1 MRNSKKSSTFAL
13 AFENCLWTDMFS
25 ISWKVVWVVERA
37 ALEMRCTHYV
47 VPGVRIPHF
56 PQTKHETCLSKFTW
70 ASRSFVLVARM
81 PSADFRDYA
90 EIPHFP
96 QSVEFGKL
104 NKMQKGMEVIDFHF
118 FVGNSAC
125 WEFIIIKVLWF
136 TKRKGAYTLSFVF
149 CLVGRT
155 EALHRMPLAGIRVF
169 EVGGVA
175 ARCPRIPHFPL
186 MTNQKEVI

>member
-1 MRNSKKSSTFAL
+1 MSRKSNRDFLYIESEADDPY
-13 AFENCLWTDMFS
+13 W
-25 ISWKVVWVVERA
+25 
-37 ALEMRCTHYV
+37 
-47 VPGVRIPHF
+47 VPGVR
-56 PQTKHETCLSKFTW
+56 
-70 ASRSFVLVARM
+70 
-81 PSADFRDYA
+81 
-90 EIPHFP
+90 IPHFP

-155 EALHRMPLAGIRVF
+155 EALHRMPPAGIRVF

-175 ARCPRIPHFPL
+175 ARCPRLPHFPQQPKGCNKRCFL
-186 MTNQKEVI
+186 LIFNQLLRCATSWDRDSEEFLSTRVRLFQHPRFRPFLALKKDCRLTVLRKIVLNN

>member
-1 MRNSKKSSTFAL
+1 MEVIDFHFFVGNSACWEFIIIKV
-13 AFENCLWTDMFS
+13 LWF
-25 ISWKVVWVVERA
+25 
-37 ALEMRCTHYV
+37 
-47 VPGVRIPHF
+47 
-56 PQTKHETCLSKFTW
+56 TKRKGAYTL
-70 ASRSFVLVARM
+70 SFVFCLVGRTEALHRM
-81 PSADFRDYA
+81 PPAGIRVFEVGSVAARCPR
-90 EIPHFP
+90 IPHFP

-155 EALHRMPLAGIRVF
+155 EALHRMPPAGIRVF

-175 ARCPRIPHFPL
+175 ARCPRIPHFPHRGKIERFFL
-186 MTNQKEVI
+186 CLFL

>member
-1 MRNSKKSSTFAL
+1 MSRKSNRDFLYIESEAD
-13 AFENCLWTDMFS
+13 APYW
-25 ISWKVVWVVERA
+25 
-37 ALEMRCTHYV
+37 
-47 VPGVRIPHF
+47 VPGVR
-56 PQTKHETCLSKFTW
+56 
-70 ASRSFVLVARM
+70 
-81 PSADFRDYA
+81 
-90 EIPHFP
+90 IPHFP

-149 CLVGRT
+149 CLVGRR
-155 EALHRMPLAGIRVF
+155 EALHRMPPAGIRFF

-186 MTNQKEVI
+186 MTNQIEVIEWICKPLNDFSFCIPLMANRWCYFHTRFFFDNRTSL

>member
-1 MRNSKKSSTFAL
+1 MFEKKAVPLHSLTFGSVFRKQRNCGRTWYESR
-13 AFENCLWTDMFS
+13 
-25 ISWKVVWVVERA
+25 KVVWVVGRA

-47 VPGVRIPHF
+47 VPGVR
-56 PQTKHETCLSKFTW
+56 
-70 ASRSFVLVARM
+70 
-81 PSADFRDYA
+81 
-90 EIPHFP
+90 IPHFP

-155 EALHRMPLAGIRVF
+155 EALHRMPPAGIRVF